1 MLLEFHILQ
10 NHSPANLNR
19 DDMGAPKSCF
29 FGGAQRARISSQCL
43 KRSIRRSDCFE
54 RALEE
59 AKVPL
64 GTRTRKLPALVGQ
77 QVEKMLLD
85 NGVEAELAAQLR
97 EVAEDKASGFGNEKG
112 NEQKRSEGKDPR
124 TAQTMFLT
132 DNDIAAVAQVI
143 GAKALEVAQDK
154 PDKAVKEFEK
164 VKAKELQDTKELRE
178 WRPVTVA
185 VALFGRMVTSPAFQ
199 DVEAS
204 MQVAHALSTHRVE
217 MEFDY
222 FTAVDDLSK
231 SEGHDEM
238 GADMLGDVEFNSAC
252 FYKYFSLHVDGL
264 LENLD
269 GAKEVAQT
277 VIPAFLEASLVTTP
291 SGKQNTFAAHNLPSA
306 VLVEARPHPQ
316 PVSYANAFEKPIR
329 GGQDGLVTESVKALV
344 SHVEKVNRIY
354 EPETVSRFW
363 MSLDGE
369 DAPDGVEVVGSLKAL
384 KEKVRELLG

>member
-10 NHSPANLNR
+10 NHAPANLNR

-54 RALEE
+54 RAL
-59 AKVPL
+59 AQVKVPL
-64 GTRTRKLPALVGQ
+64 GTRTRKLPALVGE
-77 QVEKMLLD
+77 QVEQMLLE
-85 NGVEAELAAQLR
+85 NGVDAGLAAQLR

-132 DNDIAAVAQVI
+132 ESDIDAVAQVI
-143 GAKALEVAQDK
+143 AAKALELAQEK
-154 PDKAVKEFEK
+154 PDKAVKAFAK
-164 VKAKELQDTKELRE
+164 VKAKELQDTKELRQ
-178 WRPVTVA
+178 WRPVTVD

-252 FYKYFSLHVDGL
+252 FYKYFSLNVDGL

-269 GAKEVAQT
+269 ASKEVTQT
-277 VIPAFLEASLVTTP
+277 VIPAFLEAALVTTP
-291 SGKQNTFAAHNLPSA
+291 SGKQNTFAAHNLPSV

-316 PVSYANAFEKPIR
+316 PISYANAFEKPIR
-329 GGQDGLVTESVKALV
+329 GGSDGLVSNSVKALV
-344 SHVEKVNRIY
+344 SHVEKVNRTY
-354 EPETVSRFW
+354 EPETISRFW
-363 MSLDGE
+363 MSLDGNE
-369 DAPDGVEVVGSLKAL
+369 APDGVEVVGSLKTL

>member
-1 MLLEFHILQ
+1 
-10 NHSPANLNR
+10 
-19 DDMGAPKSCF
+19 
-29 FGGAQRARISSQCL
+29 
-43 KRSIRRSDCFE
+43 
-54 RALEE
+54 
-59 AKVPL
+59 
-64 GTRTRKLPALVGQ
+64 
-77 QVEKMLLD
+77 
-85 NGVEAELAAQLR
+85 
-97 EVAEDKASGFGNEKG
+97 
-112 NEQKRSEGKDPR
+112 
-124 TAQTMFLT
+124 
-132 DNDIAAVAQVI
+132 
-143 GAKALEVAQDK
+143 
-154 PDKAVKEFEK
+154 
-164 VKAKELQDTKELRE
+164 
-178 WRPVTVA
+178 
-185 VALFGRMVTSPAFQ
+185 
-199 DVEAS
+199 
-204 MQVAHALSTHRVE
+204 RVE

-269 GAKEVAQT
+269 GSKEVAQT
-277 VIPAFLEASLVTTP
+277 VIPAFLEAALVTTP

-369 DAPDGVEVVGSLKAL
+369 DAPEGVEVVGSLKAL